1 LLPVQLQL
9 PTTAALVQDGVMGT
23 RIMSTPALPGNQLSH
38 TKIGDLNTSH
48 TAGIF
53 YYFIFDKLYCLLW

>member
-53 YYFIFDKLYCLLW
+53 Y